1 MQSFWFGFLAC
12 DCLNM
17 HEYSLAYPEMAFAE
31 QEKIEMLISK
41 TKKTIGFLFILF
53 VVVVVSLINQQNDY
67 FL

>member
-1 MQSFWFGFLAC
+1 MNILWLTQG
-12 DCLNM
+12 
-17 HEYSLAYPEMAFAE
+17 MAFAE
-31 QEKIEMLISK
+31 QEKVEMLISK